1 MRPKAK
7 YWLESESGDFLLG
20 PGTLRLLLA
29 VVEEGSLKAGAK
41 QIGLSYRSAWDR
53 LQKAEENIGFA
64 LLERHSGGDR
74 GGGSSL
80 TEQAAELVER
90 YRNFLGKVEGEVE
103 RHFEEA
109 FEGWKEG

>member
-7 YWLESESGDFLLG
+7 YWLESPDGTFLLG

-29 VVEEGSLKAGAK
+29 VAEEGSLKAGAK
-41 QIGLSYRSAWDR
+41 KVGLSYRSAWDR

-80 TEQAAELVER
+80 TKQASELVER
-90 YRNFLGKVEGEVE
+90 YRRFLGKMEGEVE
-103 RHFEEA
+103 RHFKQA
-109 FEGWKEG
+109 FEGWKL

>member
-7 YWLESESGDFLLG
+7 YWLESPEGNFLLG

-29 VVEEGSLKAGAK
+29 VAEEGSLKAGAK
-41 QIGLSYRSAWDR
+41 RIGLSYRSAWDR
-53 LQKAEENIGFA
+53 LQQAEANIGFA
-64 LLERHSGGDR
+64 LLERHSGGGK

-90 YRNFLGKVEGEVE
+90 YRKFLSAMEDEIERNFAK
-103 RHFEEA
+103 A
-109 FEGWKEG
+109 FKGWGQ